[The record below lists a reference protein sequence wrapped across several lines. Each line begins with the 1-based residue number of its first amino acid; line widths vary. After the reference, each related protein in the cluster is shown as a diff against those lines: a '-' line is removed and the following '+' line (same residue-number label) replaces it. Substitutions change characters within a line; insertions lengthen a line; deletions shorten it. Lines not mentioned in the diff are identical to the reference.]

1 MKISIIVPCHVD
13 NDVVRECLGKIVKQK
28 NDHEL
33 IIPCDN
39 FDFKYD
45 NAKIIKS
52 SKKLY
57 ANGIRNFGATHASG
71 DYILFLDSDII
82 IEENFIKKL
91 ENYIIEFKPEIL
103 NFPTRD
109 ERSNNIFAK
118 YKGYKESFQ
127 TDLLVN
133 KNKTNKNIKI
143 PFYGYAALFNKT
155 IFQKLKG
162 WPEMGEYS
170 FIMEHEEFQKNIY
183 ASNIKMDFAENIK
196 VDHYHHKNFSL
207 FSNVFYRTGIW
218 TTKKLRNEVEIDL
231 FKSNKNAFL
240 SFISILITI
249 LFLINYNWSIY
260 LLIFFIVLDF
270 DFIKNLFIKT
280 KISFLLYL
288 IIHIIY
294 FNFIFLGAIKGFTEY
309 YYKKITKKK

>member
-13 NDVVRECLGKIVKQK
+13 NEIVRECLENIVKQK
-28 NDHEL
+28 KSHEL

-39 FDFKYD
+39 FDFKYE
-45 NAKIIKS
+45 NANIVKS

-57 ANGIRNFGATHASG
+57 ANGIRNFGATFAKG

-82 IEENFIKKL
+82 IEENFISKL
-91 ENYIIEFKPEIL
+91 EDYISQFKPEIL
-103 NFPTRD
+103 NFPTRA
-109 ERSNNIFAK
+109 EKSNNIFAK

-133 KNKTNKNIKI
+133 KNKKNKNIKI
-143 PFYGYAALFNKT
+143 PFYGYAALFNKS
-155 IFQKLKG
+155 IFESLNG
-162 WPEMGEYS
+162 WPETGEYS
-170 FIMEHEEFQKNIY
+170 FIMEHEEFQKKIY
-183 ASNIKMDFAENIK
+183 KNNIKMDFAENIK

-207 FSNVFYRTGIW
+207 FINVFYRTGIW

-240 SFISILITI
+240 SFISILITSSI
-249 LFLINYNWSIY
+249 FINYKLSIYFFIIFLI
-260 LLIFFIVLDF
+260 LEF
-270 DFIKNLFIKT
+270 DFIKNLFKKT
-280 KISFLLYL
+280 KVNFLLYL

-294 FNFIFLGAIKGFTEY
+294 FNFIFLGAIKGTLEFY
-309 YYKKITKKK
+309 LKKF

>member
-1 MKISIIVPCHVD
+1 MKITIIVPCHVD
-13 NDVVRECLGKIVKQK
+13 NNIVRECLEKIVEQK

-39 FDFKYD
+39 FDFIY
-45 NAKIIKS
+45 NQAKVIKS
-52 SKKLY
+52 QKKIF
-57 ANGIRNFGATHASG
+57 ANGIRNFGADYASG

-82 IEENFIKKL
+82 IEEGFIKKL
-91 ENYIIEFKPEIL
+91 EKYITKFKPEIL

-127 TDLLVN
+127 TDLLVSKN
-133 KNKTNKNIKI
+133 KNNENIKI
-143 PFYGYAALFNKT
+143 PFYGYAVLFNKT
-155 IFQKLKG
+155 IFKRLKG
-162 WPEMGEYS
+162 WPEIGEYS
-170 FIMEHEEFQKNIY
+170 FIMEHEEFQKKIY
-183 ASNIKMDFAENIK
+183 ENNIKMNFAEDIK

-240 SFISILITI
+240 SFLSILITI
-249 LFLINYNWSIY
+249 STLINYNLSFY
-260 LLIFFIVLDF
+260 LIVFFIILDF
-270 DFIKNLFIKT
+270 DFIKSLFFKT
-280 KISFLLYL
+280 KINFLLYL
-288 IIHIIY
+288 IIHIVY
-294 FNFIFLGAIKGFTEY
+294 FNFIFLGAIKGFFEY
-309 YYKKITKKK
+309 YYKKIKK